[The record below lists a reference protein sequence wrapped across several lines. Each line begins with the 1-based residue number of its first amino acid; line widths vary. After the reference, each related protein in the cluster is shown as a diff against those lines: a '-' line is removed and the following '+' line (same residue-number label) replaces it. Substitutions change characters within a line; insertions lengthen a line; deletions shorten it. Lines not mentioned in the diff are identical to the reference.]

1 MNKTVYVLGLGHIG
15 LPIAA
20 WIALAGYQV
29 VGIDIDKNKLDD
41 IRHNRVKIHE
51 YFNNMHLSQL
61 VYDLI
66 GSQQIIVSEHL
77 SRLDRE
83 PAIFIITV
91 GINPIESGE
100 HDLNSLQSSLDIVIP
115 ALVKDDLIIFKT
127 TMIPGTCEEYIAPQL
142 IGKNVMLAY
151 CPETIAETRA
161 FIELNANPRILAA
174 ADGKSWQAA
183 VDFYRSLSPAPI
195 IAASNFRT
203 AELAKVVQNVI
214 RDVNVALANELAEL
228 AGILEVD
235 NQELRELVNTHPR
248 VELLQSGPGVG
259 GYCLPNALGYLQAS
273 IRETDSFKLALSEL
287 ARQIN
292 LARPAKVVQVLRQA
306 LADNGKQLENATVA
320 ILGLAMKDNC
330 ADTRLSPALEIIKL
344 LTESGICIKAYDPLV
359 EDGCEYQVQSLPY
372 CLDGADAVI
381 ISTLQEGMENS
392 LQEMAYYLSPPL
404 IIIDTHNSVKTCEG
418 ILLYRV

>member
-1 MNKTVYVLGLGHIG
+1 MNNNVYVLGLGHIG

-29 VGIDIDKNKLDD
+29 VGIDIDKNKIDD
-41 IRHNRVKIHE
+41 ILHNKVRIHE
-51 YFNNMHLSQL
+51 YFNGIHISRL

-66 GSQQIIVSEHL
+66 GNQQIIISDHIK
-77 SRLDRE
+77 RLDRE

-91 GINPIESGE
+91 GINPINDSE
-100 HDLNSLQSSLDIVIP
+100 HDLSSLQYSLDMLIP
-115 ALVKDDLIIFKT
+115 LLVKDDLIIFKT

-161 FIELNANPRILAA
+161 FIELNKNPHILAA
-174 ADGKSWQAA
+174 ADNKSWQAA
-183 VDFYRSLSPAPI
+183 ADFYRSLSPAPI
-195 IAASNFRT
+195 IAASNFRI

-228 AGILEVD
+228 AGMLNVD

-248 VELLQSGPGVG
+248 VELLRSGPGVG
-259 GYCLPNALGYLQAS
+259 GYCLPNALGYLQAT
-273 IRETDSFKLALSEL
+273 IKETDKFKLALSEL

-292 LARPAKVVQVLRQA
+292 LTRPDKVLEVLRRA
-306 LADNGKQLENATVA
+306 LAENGKQLENATVA
-320 ILGLAMKDNC
+320 VLGLAMKDYC
-330 ADTRLSPALEIIKL
+330 ADTRLSPALEIIRL
-344 LTESGICIKAYDPLV
+344 LTESGVRIKAYDPLV

-381 ISTLQEGMENS
+381 ICALQEGMEKS

-404 IIIDTHNSVKTCEG
+404 IIIDTRDAIKTCEG
-418 ILLYRV
+418 VILYRV

>member
-20 WIALAGYQV
+20 WIALSGYQV
-29 VGIDIDKNKLDD
+29 VGIDIDRNKLND

-51 YFNNMHLSQL
+51 HFNGMHLSQL
-61 VYDLI
+61 VYELV
-66 GSQQIIVSEHL
+66 GNQQIIISDHL
-77 SRLDRE
+77 SRLDKK

-91 GINPIESGE
+91 GINPIENGE
-100 HDLNSLQSSLDIVIP
+100 HDLSSLQSSLDMLIP
-115 ALVKDDLIIFKT
+115 LLKEGDLVIFKT
-127 TMIPGTCEEYIAPQL
+127 TMIPGTCEDYIAPQL
-142 IGKNVMLAY
+142 IGRNIMLAY

-174 ADGKSWQAA
+174 LDEKSWQAA
-183 VDFYRSLSPAPI
+183 AGFYRSLSPAPI
-195 IAASNFRT
+195 IAASSFRI

-228 AGILEVD
+228 AELLNVD
-235 NQELRELVNTHPR
+235 NQELRELVNVHPR

-273 IRETDSFKLALSEL
+273 IKETDTFKLELSEL
-287 ARQIN
+287 ARKIN
-292 LARPAKVVQVLRQA
+292 QTRPGKVVQVLRQA
-306 LADNGKQLENATVA
+306 LAENGKQMENATVA
-320 ILGLAMKDNC
+320 ILGLGMKDYC
-330 ADTRLSPALEIIKL
+330 ADTRLSPALAIINL
-344 LTESGICIKAYDPLV
+344 LTDNGVRIKAYDPLI
-359 EDGCEYQVQSLPY
+359 ECCEYQVQSLPY

-381 ISTLQEGMENS
+381 ICALQEGMKAS

-404 IIIDTHNSVKTCEG
+404 IIIDTRDSVETWEG